1 MMTRSK
7 LAAMLALGVVGFLGY
22 ATASSPLGQPPATTA
37 PAPNDGDRQAII
49 KSAQDFSE
57 AFNNGDVKAIA
68 AAWSENGECR
78 EANGQTYVGRAAI
91 EKAYADFFKNNTGTK
106 IETLVKS
113 VRFPSKDLAIEEGLL
128 RQSRGTKDLPS
139 TTAYQAIH
147 VREGGQWKLALSTE
161 SGAGQDRLEDLEWL
175 LGDWTTK
182 VKDDTV
188 KFSFAGDP
196 KKARVLATFT
206 RTSPGKQPMMGSVR
220 ISLDPETGMI
230 RSWGFE
236 DDGAH
241 SQALW
246 TCDGKSWILD
256 MRGVLAD
263 GTPTA
268 ERIILKRVTP
278 DVITWRAVDRVLG
291 DDSLPDTIPM
301 RLTRTSSK

>member
-1 MMTRSK
+1 MIMRSR
-7 LAAMLALGVVGFLGY
+7 LAALLALGVAGFLGY
-22 ATASSPLGQPPATTA
+22 AMASTPPVQPPAATA
-37 PAPNDGDRQAII
+37 PAPNDADREAIM
-49 KSAQDFSE
+49 KSARDYAA
-57 AFNNGDVKAIA
+57 AFNSGDAKGIA
-68 AAWSENGECR
+68 AAWAENGECK
-78 EANGQTYVGRAAI
+78 EAGGRTFAGRAAI
-91 EKAYADFFKNNTGTK
+91 EKAYAEFFKNNAGTK
-106 IETLVKS
+106 VEPLVKS
-113 VRFPSKDLAIEEGLL
+113 IRFPSKDLAIEEGLL
-128 RQSRGTKDLPS
+128 RQSRGAKDLPS
-139 TTAYQAIH
+139 STAYQAIH
-147 VREGGQWKLALSTE
+147 VREGGQWKLAVSTE

-175 LGDWTTK
+175 IGDWTTK

-188 KFSFAGDP
+188 KFSFVGEP
-196 KKARVLATFT
+196 KKARILATFT
-206 RTSPGKQPMMGSVR
+206 RTTAGKEPVSGSIR

-256 MRGVLAD
+256 TRGVLAD

-268 ERIILKRVTP
+268 ERVILKRATP

-301 RLTRTSSK
+301 RLTRTSTK